1 MEYLISFLQATE
13 NGNGIFHC
21 RLIYHNRL
29 ETTGK
34 CSILLNILAVFIQSC
49 CTDTVQLTSGK
60 HRLQHVSCIHGAI
73 CLTCTHDQMKL
84 IDKQNDL
91 SFALLH
97 FLKYRF
103 QTFLKLTTILGTC
116 NQRTHIQGKNL
127 LILKTFRYISCH
139 NTLCQSLDGCCFTN
153 ARLTDENRVVLGL
166 TGKDTDNIPDLHIT
180 ADHRIKLLILRLLHK
195 ILTVFIQGIIGC
207 LRVVTDNSLVSPDC
221 R

>member
-34 CSILLNILAVFIQSC
+34 CSILLNVLSVLIQSC

-60 HRLQHVSCIHGAI
+60 HRLQHVSCVHGAV

-91 SFALLH
+91 PFALLH
-97 FLKYRF
+97 FLKYCF
-103 QTFLKLTTILGTC
+103 QTFLKLATILGTC

-127 LILKTFRYISCH
+127 LILKAFRYISCH
-139 NTLCQSLDGCCFTN
+139 NTLCQSLNGSCLTDT
-153 ARLTDENRVVLGL
+153 RLTDQNRIVLGL
-166 TGKDTDNIPDLHIT
+166 TGKNTDHIPDLT
-180 ADHRIKLLILRLLHK
+180 VTSNDRIQLLASCLFHK
-195 ILTVFIQGIIGC
+195 IFAIFI
-207 LRVVTDNSLVSPDC
+207 
-221 R
+221 